1 MVMKRI
7 FLAMTAFLMTLGA
20 IVSADAQ
27 VITQQKFYVSG
38 DVGTAFL
45 PNRSNSI
52 PFGVAVGDEFNKY
65 LRAEL
70 AFDAYTA
77 GNNAT
82 TSIGS
87 LTNYTFMT
95 KGYVQYPVTSMKV
108 AFTPYAMAGFGL
120 GLPGGAGATFP
131 TTGVWTVGAGVM
143 FPVTTAFQV
152 GVGYEYIAS
161 TSPVVA
167 QPGYTDVFQAN
178 VVKLIGRINF

>member
-1 MVMKRI
+1 MFKRI
-7 FLAMTAFLMTLGA
+7 LLTALTVLTIFGA
-20 IVSADAQ
+20 AASAQAQ
-27 VITQQKFYVSG
+27 VITQQQFYVSG

-52 PFGVAVGDEFNKY
+52 PFGVAIGDEFNKY

-77 GNNAT
+77 ANNAT
-82 TSIGS
+82 SSIGS

-95 KGYVQYPVTSMKV
+95 KGYVQYPVATRI
-108 AFTPYAMAGFGL
+108 AFTPYVMAGFGL
-120 GLPGGAGATFP
+120 GLPGSVGAISP
-131 TTGVWTVGAGVM
+131 TTGVWSVGAGVM
-143 FPVTTAFQV
+143 FPITAHFQL
-152 GVGYEYIAS
+152 GAGYEYVQS